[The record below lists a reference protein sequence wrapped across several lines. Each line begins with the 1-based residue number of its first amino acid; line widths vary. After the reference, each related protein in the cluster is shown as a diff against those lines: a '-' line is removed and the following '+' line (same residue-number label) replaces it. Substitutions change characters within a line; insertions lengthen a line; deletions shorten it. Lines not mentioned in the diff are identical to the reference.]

1 MADYVSLA
9 LGFCIEENLARLA
22 LVSHFAAK
30 RQATSLF
37 NKILDTLL
45 HAQQVMPPNDYI

>member
-1 MADYVSLA
+1 MRNIWPGLHHI
-9 LGFCIEENLARLA
+9 FI
-22 LVSHFAAK
+22 AK

-45 HAQQVMPPNDYI
+45 HAQQVMPPDDYICDGLMVRTLAL